1 MSKDNI
7 YNSPTFRLI
16 RNKPSFLEGFFG
28 LINFKDVIEHY
39 NASDTEQEADIKAI
53 TSDWDAIGI
62 DMRNITNTNTHLQL
76 KHGR

>member
-16 RNKPSFLEGFFG
+16 RNRPSFMEGFSG
-28 LINFKDVIEHY
+28 ILNFKDVIEHY
-39 NASDTEQEADIKAI
+39 NASETEREADIKAI
-53 TSDWDAIGI
+53 ASDWDSVGI
-62 DMRNITNTNTHLQL
+62 DMRNIISTHPQL